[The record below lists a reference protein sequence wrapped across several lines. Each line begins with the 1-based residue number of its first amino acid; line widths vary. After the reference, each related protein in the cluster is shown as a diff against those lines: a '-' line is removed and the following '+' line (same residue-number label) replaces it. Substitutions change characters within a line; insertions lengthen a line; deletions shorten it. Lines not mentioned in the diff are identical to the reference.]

1 MSVLRTATAPIRRLP
16 RLPRLLA
23 RPVVLALLWGRRH
36 TLLLWARS
44 LTAELRGRRRP
55 DARRLRAL
63 LAALVTVTRDGRL
76 TNAPELRRLSLGADD
91 VLEVQADEHW
101 ARRDDAVAVLGGV
114 DGVNLV
120 RLTAG
125 RPDGVPTAV
134 PTPGGIVL
142 EPAS

>member
-1 MSVLRTATAPIRRLP
+1 MSALRTATVPIRRLP

-36 TLLLWARS
+36 TILLWARS
-44 LTAELRGRRRP
+44 LAGELRGRRIEP
-55 DARRLRAL
+55 RRLRS
-63 LAALVTVTRDGRL
+63 LVTALFRVSRDARL
-76 TNAPELRRLSLGADD
+76 ANAPELRRLRLGADD
-91 VLEVQADEHW
+91 VLEVEADAHW
-101 ARRDDAVAVLGGV
+101 AEAPVAAALLEAV
-114 DGVNLV
+114 DGINLV

-125 RPDGVPTAV
+125 RPDGAPSAV